1 MAKQTSTA
9 ATGSVG
15 FLGLLTL
22 AFVVLKLT
30 SVISWSWWWVLA
42 PLWLPTLL
50 SLLVFIAVLMYVQL
64 KMKRSN
70 EGLHKW

>member
-1 MAKQTSTA
+1 MANQTSSA
-9 ATGSVG
+9 ATGGVG
-15 FLGLLTL
+15 FLGLLTV

-42 PLWLPTLL
+42 PLWLPFLL
-50 SLLVFIAVLMYVQL
+50 SILVLIIVLVYVQL
-64 KMKRSN
+64 KMKRNN